1 MSLLAVRN
9 ALETALAGIAPAIP
23 IAWEN
28 TPYTPVSGTP
38 YARVYLLA
46 AEPDNPEI
54 GGMATERGFMQVS
67 LCYPL
72 DTSPGAAMARAELIR
87 ATFPRGAAF
96 SASGVTTQIERT
108 PEIAPA
114 MIEDD
119 RYVVPVRVRFFA
131 HHAT

>member
-54 GGMATERGFMQVS
+54 GGMATERGFLQIS

-72 DTSPGAAMARAELIR
+72 DTGPGAAMARAELIR
-87 ATFPRGAAF
+87 STFPRGAAF

-114 MIEDD
+114 MIEED
-119 RYVVPVRVRFFA
+119 RYVLPVRVRFFA